1 LDSATVEQIKA
12 RVAAVRGLPFK
23 AEVPIDIK
31 NRAEMQRAFEEDIT
45 ADYGEEGLAK
55 KALAYG
61 KLGLIQPGVD
71 LKKVLLDFYSSQVLA
86 FYDPRTK
93 KLVMPDRAAGAGE
106 DIPVVL
112 AHELTH
118 ALQDQHFPIVQKL
131 IDSSDDD
138 GDLALRALVEGD
150 ATLSGFAYAGIP
162 GSTLAAM
169 AKKFE
174 EEMRQSTPSFPD
186 LPPAL
191 VEENFF
197 PYYAGAALIA
207 RVLEQHGWA
216 GVDTLYAAPPLSTE
230 QLLHPEKYFTEP
242 DPPTHVEIGG
252 VAALFPADWQEL
264 ENNVLGELMIR
275 VLFEQ
280 FLPKEDARIAAAGWD
295 GDRFIA
301 YGHGAAAAFV
311 WTSVWD
317 SDGDAEE
324 FLAAY
329 RRVLAKKYPAPAAA
343 KAYIERRGLKV
354 VIVEGL
360 DATPAAIEELWR
372 GIETKEEPFTPPF
385 APAAKPATAPA
396 VQ

>member
-1 LDSATVEQIKA
+1 
-12 RVAAVRGLPFK
+12 
-23 AEVPIDIK
+23 
-31 NRAEMQRAFEEDIT
+31 
-45 ADYGEEGLAK
+45 
-55 KALAYG
+55 
-61 KLGLIQPGVD
+61 
-71 LKKVLLDFYSSQVLA
+71 
-86 FYDPRTK
+86 
-93 KLVMPDRAAGAGE
+93 
-106 DIPVVL
+106 
-112 AHELTH
+112 
-118 ALQDQHFPIVQKL
+118 
-131 IDSSDDD
+131 
-138 GDLALRALVEGD
+138 
-150 ATLSGFAYAGIP
+150 
-162 GSTLAAM
+162 M